1 MLQLALNAILIFSY
15 HIFFAEKYERK
26 KYEKITL
33 TVLYGLSVLLCMSF
47 PDIFAFDYR
56 VDIRIV
62 PLLLGTLYAGCGA
75 GLALSAF
82 IILYRTFIGID
93 LGLVTT
99 TLTLLFSMPVIL
111 YFQKFFAL
119 ANKSKRI
126 QIALAL
132 LTFYSLVGITTV
144 CAVRGISL
152 LTELHIH
159 SIHIVI
165 NIIAVLFFTSL
176 NEMIRE
182 MVSKNKQLQDDVREA
197 EIAFLRSQIKPHFLY
212 NTLNSI
218 AALCVKDSGKAEELT
233 LEFAQYLR
241 RSFDFKH
248 LDSLSTLEDEL
259 VLVQAYLN
267 IEKVRFGAKL
277 NAEYDVDTNL
287 DIRMP
292 PLILQ
297 PLVENAVRHGLMS
310 NLTGGTVK
318 ISVKRMTDA
327 AVGIAV
333 EDNGC
338 GMSKG
343 QLAEI
348 LQPNGNKKGVG
359 LRNIIQRIKL
369 IYGTS
374 VHIESVEGK
383 GTKIYFD
390 LPMQASQVRNG
401 G

>member
-1 MLQLALNAILIFSY
+1 MLQLAFITTLIFTY
-15 HIFFAEKYERK
+15 QIFFAERSGQKS
-26 KYEKITL
+26 EKII
-33 TVLYGLSVLLCMSF
+33 LSVLFGLSILFCMAF
-47 PDIFAFDYR
+47 PATVTPYYHT
-56 VDIRIV
+56 DIRIV
-62 PLLLGTLYAGCGA
+62 PLLLGTLYGGP
-75 GLALSAF
+75 GTGIILSSV
-82 IILYRTFIGID
+82 IILYLWYMGFNM
-93 LGLVTT
+93 GLYSS
-99 TLTLLFSMPVIL
+99 TLALLFSMPVIL
-111 YFQKFFAL
+111 LFQNSFIKAK
-119 ANKSKRI
+119 KSKRV
-126 QIALAL
+126 QIAFML
-132 LTFYSLVGITTV
+132 LLYYSVAGIASVSLVRGLSFMEV
-144 CAVRGISL
+144 VRIDYL
-152 LTELHIH
+152 
-159 SIHIVI
+159 HIVI
-165 NIIAVLFFTSL
+165 NAAALLFFSML

-182 MVSKNKQLQDDVREA
+182 MIRKAQDA

-218 AALCVKDSGKAEELT
+218 AALCVKDPGKAEELT

-259 VLVQAYLN
+259 ELVQAYLN

-277 NAEYDVDTNL
+277 NVEYDVDANL
-287 DIRMP
+287 DIRIP

-318 ISVKRMTDA
+318 ISIKRIAGA
-327 AVGIAV
+327 AISLAV

-374 VHIESVEGK
+374 VHIESVEGT

-390 LPMQASQVRNG
+390 LPR
-401 G
+401 